1 MSILLVVT
9 FVICEHIA
17 LLFVFRVLF
26 FKAEHNPCQRKVVF
40 RSVGENLTGEEL
52 LNTFKKLKKPVY
64 IALKL
69 AKADVG
75 SSQNTTTIPTNA
87 IKPIVRSNLSS
98 LPSSVD
104 TAAIASASTVA
115 ATCVTPNATIDVTPA
130 VTSYV
135 INAFSVTSRIISSTP
150 SADQEREQE
159 SNATDG
165 QAATIR

>member
-26 FKAEHNPCQRKVVF
+26 FKAEQDPCQRKVVF

-115 ATCVTPNATIDVTPA
+115 ATCVTPNATIDVT
-130 VTSYV
+130 SYV

>member
-1 MSILLVVT
+1 M
-9 FVICEHIA
+9 
-17 LLFVFRVLF
+17 
-26 FKAEHNPCQRKVVF
+26 
-40 RSVGENLTGEEL
+40 
-52 LNTFKKLKKPVY
+52 Y

-104 TAAIASASTVA
+104 TASIASASTVA
-115 ATCVTPNATIDVTPA
+115 ATRVTPNATIDVTPA